1 MRSTLLLLFIIVSS
15 IVMAQPYYADTIL
28 DRNAVKANLT
38 DRGILFNDTLNG
50 YAGYE
55 VPKNS
60 FNFAIYAMSFWF
72 GALDANNDLRLAAQ
86 KFNVG
91 DYYAGPYSS
100 NSAYSS
106 QFYQDKYSPAIWNVS
121 KQQVEAHMME
131 YSLNAFVANPDP
143 VILNWPA
150 NGDTFIG
157 VADDLAPYV
166 DVNND
171 GIYDPYA
178 GDYPDIKGCETTY
191 IIFNDDAGP
200 HTQSGGEKLGIE
212 VHLMLYQYA
221 TNNYLDT
228 TTFIDMRVVNRGNNV
243 LNDFRTAIYMDAD
256 IGNNQDDFTGCDT
269 LRNLMYTYNGD
280 AVDETN
286 GGNLGYGVDA
296 PCLAI
301 KCLNDSMENFG
312 YYTGLGGFG
321 YPYTDPGGAVEYWN
335 YMNGLWQDGSPWY
348 YGGAGFTGS
357 PGSTTTQTTYMFSGY
372 PELGTGWSEVTNNNF
387 PGDRRTFM
395 TVQDAVML
403 PGDERQIDYVIL
415 TAFGGDHLTSVARM
429 RELADSAQVFYDNF
443 NDFCDDVLALDEHQD
458 EVIAFELYP
467 NPSNGS
473 FNVSLPEGLNQAKI
487 VITDLAGKIV
497 YSEQAID
504 GKQITLN
511 SSAGVYLVS
520 IVNNE
525 FSSTKKLV
533 IE

>member
-1 MRSTLLLLFIIVSS
+1 MCIR
-15 IVMAQPYYADTIL
+15 
-28 DRNAVKANLT
+28 
-38 DRGILFNDTLNG
+38 
-50 YAGYE
+50 
-55 VPKNS
+55 
-60 FNFAIYAMSFWF
+60 
-72 GALDANNDLRLAAQ
+72 
-86 KFNVG
+86 
-91 DYYAGPYSS
+91 
-100 NSAYSS
+100 
-106 QFYQDKYSPAIWNVS
+106 
-121 KQQVEAHMME
+121 
-131 YSLNAFVANPDP
+131 
-143 VILNWPA
+143 
-150 NGDTFIG
+150 
-157 VADDLAPYV
+157 
-166 DVNND
+166 
-171 GIYDPYA
+171 
-178 GDYPDIKGCETTY
+178 
-191 IIFNDDAGP
+191 
-200 HTQSGGEKLGIE
+200 
-212 VHLMLYQYA
+212 
-221 TNNYLDT
+221 
-228 TTFIDMRVVNRGNNV
+228 
-243 LNDFRTAIYMDAD
+243 
-256 IGNNQDDFTGCDT
+256 
-269 LRNLMYTYNGD
+269 
-280 AVDETN
+280 
-286 GGNLGYGVDA
+286 
-296 PCLAI
+296 
-301 KCLNDSMENFG
+301 DS
-312 YYTGLGGFG
+312 
-321 YPYTDPGGAVEYWN
+321 PYTDPGGAVEYWN